1 MVFLGVVPLSSL
13 PPCVQAQP
21 GAEVR
26 ILPRKPTHASPSA
39 PADGAPGEHRLKTDL
54 VRLRSFSGA
63 LAELEKEM
71 NHLRESIGQKERDY
85 YTSDEHDR
93 IESLLFR
100 YLACRESLWDMI
112 DYYSSYQE
120 TFPDSERRT
129 KGFLIGFSAANLLSC
144 YSSKVVATFLD
155 KPVVIGKLNEKFFR
169 LAIPRGTYDNLFKS
183 VTSVDNL
190 SAMKAAWLLYGE
202 ERKNPE
208 STLSRLAATNTVYR
222 ELMEQSD
229 WMHTKT
235 AEQTDYILEE
245 KSFLLPNVRNRIR
258 HAAIH
263 EIALKAKEK
272 FKDNLYAARGILSV
286 GVSRIKSPLASEL
299 AFSPSQ
305 VRTIKSK
312 LRPGDVILTFTEG
325 YMCNIFLPGTF
336 KHGMTYVGS
345 PEERREAGLTME
357 SMPDIP
363 PGRRDE
369 LSTHLSQGTLPT
381 GEDADLVESV
391 AEGVVFSSLD
401 HILET
406 HINRL
411 LVLRPCLTE
420 DERVGQLATVFLLLG
435 NTYDFKFDFSDASHQ
450 CCTEVIYR
458 ALHKRGTIE
467 FSLIRRMG
475 NQTLSADDIIRHHM
489 SRDDRPF
496 EFVLLAER
504 DPEGERQEAV
514 VQTGREG
521 EERLNDLMESHE

>member
-1 MVFLGVVPLSSL
+1 
-13 PPCVQAQP
+13 
-21 GAEVR
+21 
-26 ILPRKPTHASPSA
+26 
-39 PADGAPGEHRLKTDL
+39 
-54 VRLRSFSGA
+54 
-63 LAELEKEM
+63 
-71 NHLRESIGQKERDY
+71 
-85 YTSDEHDR
+85 
-93 IESLLFR
+93 
-100 YLACRESLWDMI
+100 
-112 DYYSSYQE
+112 
-120 TFPDSERRT
+120 
-129 KGFLIGFSAANLLSC
+129 
-144 YSSKVVATFLD
+144 
-155 KPVVIGKLNEKFFR
+155 
-169 LAIPRGTYDNLFKS
+169 
-183 VTSVDNL
+183 
-190 SAMKAAWLLYGE
+190 
-202 ERKNPE
+202 
-208 STLSRLAATNTVYR
+208 
-222 ELMEQSD
+222 
-229 WMHTKT
+229 
-235 AEQTDYILEE
+235 
-245 KSFLLPNVRNRIR
+245 
-258 HAAIH
+258 
-263 EIALKAKEK
+263 
-272 FKDNLYAARGILSV
+272 
-286 GVSRIKSPLASEL
+286 
-299 AFSPSQ
+299 
-305 VRTIKSK
+305 
-312 LRPGDVILTFTEG
+312 
-325 YMCNIFLPGTF
+325 MCNIFLPGTF

-357 SMPDIP
+357 NMPDIP

-514 VQTGREG
+514 VQTG